1 MATNKSNMRNRA
13 ANAAKTAM
21 LQEASFLL
29 LVRHLHTFRLDGL
42 LCF

>member
-21 LQEASFLL
+21 LQEESFLL